1 MGSTTSEEWIGV
13 LSTGVAIKKQKI
25 RIYSSQLYSWHSV
38 YCHRDDR
45 LTPKET
51 VLPHSYPQEDIN
63 VMFEAIMLL
72 NDPIGIVISLL
83 VHEKPNR

>member
-1 MGSTTSEEWIGV
+1 M
-13 LSTGVAIKKQKI
+13 QKLI
-25 RIYSSQLYSWHSV
+25 FNESSV
-38 YCHRDDR
+38 YCHRDGR

-51 VLPHSYPQEDIN
+51 VLPHPHPQEDIN
-63 VMFEAIMLL
+63 VMFEVIMLL